1 MNLGQF
7 MLSLCYF
14 CTEIRYEDPSI
25 DFLLR
30 REFALKLLN
39 LVLKLLN
46 LVLKL
51 LNLVLKLL
59 NLVLKLL
66 NLVLKLLIL
75 GEQVCTR
82 VWYIVWTVAS
92 GTLQV
97 NQRGY

>member
-51 LNLVLKLL
+51 L
-59 NLVLKLL
+59 
-66 NLVLKLLIL
+66 IL